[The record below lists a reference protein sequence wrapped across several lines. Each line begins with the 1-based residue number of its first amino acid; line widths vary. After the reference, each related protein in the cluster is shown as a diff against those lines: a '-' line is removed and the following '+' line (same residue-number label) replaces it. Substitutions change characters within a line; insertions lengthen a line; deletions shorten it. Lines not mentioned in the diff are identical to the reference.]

1 MGIKYIFNPITGS
14 LDAVSVG
21 TPAGATTQVQFNDA
35 GAFGGDSGLTFNK
48 TTDALSAG
56 GFIPTSS
63 TVPANGIYL
72 PAANRVGVATNGTG
86 RLFVDAN
93 GFVGIGAVNT
103 GSTGAQ
109 LSTTTTSSTAR
120 LIVESTN
127 AAGYTGLRV
136 ANGTG
141 HWEMQVDGANQGLR
155 WLDDGS
161 ERLRITSAGLVGIG
175 TSAPTAL
182 LEVFAT
188 INSEL
193 RLNTSA
199 DGYLQIGQFANG
211 ASIGTSSADATAGAL
226 RFVTAGSEK
235 ARFDTSGRLG
245 IGTTSPVQALD
256 VVGSINLTGNHTFST
271 TTSPLIAATAA
282 SSVLRFGTG
291 SGGTERA
298 RIDDSGRLLVGTSS
312 SITAPDA
319 VGTNR
324 DSSLQL
330 AGNLLAT
337 TMQGNHFFNSSGTG
351 PLYQFTKSNT
361 TTIGSHTIVA
371 LNNRLGTFQWSGSDG
386 TNYIP
391 AAQIK
396 AEVDGTPGAN
406 NMPGRI
412 VLSTTASGA
421 SSPTER
427 MRITSAGLVGIGSSA
442 PGASGEGAGLRVHS
456 YLQRTEY
463 YSPAGYYAGSF
474 GYTNNTQD
482 RVWLAVD
489 SNYSQGSAVSAGIF
503 LSSFHQDTGGSHCG
517 YTIKDLRA
525 DGALVFSRVT
535 TAASLGT
542 AATETERARIDSSGN
557 VGIGT
562 TSPAQLLHL
571 NSASANA
578 TQWIAA
584 GVGYTSN
591 LSLLANGS
599 GGGLLLSS
607 ATDSSASIINSLN
620 AALTFGTNNTER
632 FRCDSSGRLLV
643 GTSTSAGVDAI
654 LQTRSDSFGALN
666 QENFYSAAN
675 SSPPNLIFA
684 KSRGSAAAPAVVNA
698 DDFLGIIRFRGH
710 DGTDYDT
717 SAAEIYVQVDGTP
730 GANDMP
736 GRLVFS
742 TTADGAASP
751 TERLRIT
758 SAGVL
763 QVADAGDITVGTTTG
778 TKIGTAT
785 TQKLGF
791 WDKTPVVQPTTG
803 ISGATFDLDT
813 GLSIR
818 TNSTFDGY
826 TVAQVVAALRQ
837 LGILA

>member
-1 MGIKYIFNPITGS
+1 MGYKFNPFTGN
-14 LDAVSVG
+14 LDVVDTTAA
-21 TPAGATTQVQFNDA
+21 AGATTQVQFNDA

-63 TVPANGIYL
+63 TVPANGVYL
-72 PAANRVGVATNGTG
+72 PAANSVGVATNGTG
-86 RLFVDAN
+86 RLFVDASGNVLVNDSASITSNATGYVQIRQTNVGGETALTVINSSNSDSAATVKIKAGQATRN
-93 GFVGIGAVNT
+93 GGEIVFGKENAGNWA
-103 GSTGAQ
+103 
-109 LSTTTTSSTAR
+109 STA
-120 LIVESTN
+120 L
-127 AAGYTGLRV
+127 ADGYIAFAPVLNNSNT
-136 ANGTG
+136 
-141 HWEMQVDGANQGLR
+141 
-155 WLDDGS
+155 

-175 TSAPTAL
+175 TSAP
-182 LEVFAT
+182 
-188 INSEL
+188 
-193 RLNTSA
+193 
-199 DGYLQIGQFANG
+199 
-211 ASIGTSSADATAGAL
+211 GT
-226 RFVTAGSEK
+226 
-235 ARFDTSGRLG
+235 
-245 IGTTSPVQALD
+245 
-256 VVGSINLTGNHTFST
+256 
-271 TTSPLIAATAA
+271 
-282 SSVLRFGTG
+282 
-291 SGGTERA
+291 
-298 RIDDSGRLLVGTSS
+298 
-312 SITAPDA
+312 
-319 VGTNR
+319 
-324 DSSLQL
+324 
-330 AGNLLAT
+330 
-337 TMQGNHFFNSSGTG
+337 
-351 PLYQFTKSNT
+351 
-361 TTIGSHTIVA
+361 
-371 LNNRLGTFQWSGSDG
+371 
-386 TNYIP
+386 
-391 AAQIK
+391 
-396 AEVDGTPGAN
+396 
-406 NMPGRI
+406 
-412 VLSTTASGA
+412 
-421 SSPTER
+421 
-427 MRITSAGLVGIGSSA
+427 
-442 PGASGEGAGLRVHS
+442 SGEGAGLRVHS

-503 LSSFHQDTGGSHCG
+503 LSSYHQDTGGSHCG

-542 AATETERARIDSSGN
+542 AATETERLRITSAGLVGVGTSSPVGKLAVGNSSNNFLVSIDSSASYAEIQAYNAPLYINRQGNNTILNSGAGN
-557 VGIGT
+557 VGIGTSSPSEKLDVYAGSLSVGSEYVSTLNTDYKMRLRSVGAATNNNYLVEIGASGSGPQPSDSDLTLATRTWNGSAYATTEKARLTATGRLGIGT

-571 NSASANA
+571 NSPLANA

-632 FRCDSSGRLLV
+632 ARIDSSGRLLV
-643 GTSTSAGVDAI
+643 GTSSARGNFFNVTNITPGVQI
-654 LQTRSDSFGALN
+654 EQTDNGGALSIVR
-666 QENFYSAAN
+666 QSADAGGAFIAL
-675 SSPPNLIFA
+675 S
-684 KSRGSAAAPAVVNA
+684 KSRGTTVGSNTLPANG
-698 DDFLGIIRFRGH
+698 DDLGAVFFLGS
-710 DGTDYDT
+710 DGSEFVAGAGIT
-717 SAAEIYVQVDGTP
+717 AQVDGTP

-742 TTADGAASP
+742 TTADGAASS

-803 ISGATFDLDT
+803 ISGATFDLDS
-813 GLSIR
+813 GVSIR
-818 TNSTFDGY
+818 TNSTYDGY
-826 TVAQVVAALRQ
+826 TIAQVVAALRQ